1 MVTQKLE
8 VARLLLKR
16 GADVEHCDGDGT
28 SVLMSIG
35 NRSIAG
41 INHQANNTGESAFLV
56 ACGRGDLEITQL
68 LLQNGADWTVQDLQQ

>member
-35 NRSIAG
+35 NRSI
-41 INHQANNTGESAFLV
+41 I
-56 ACGRGDLEITQL
+56 QL
-68 LLQNGADWTVQDLQQ
+68 LLEDYLTPSKEVSLHLKLPSNLRNRPNIKYNSTF